1 MEIFVLRNGEQIG
14 PFSEE
19 TVQSQL
25 KRGGLLP
32 TDKAWRKGL
41 PDWVPLGE
49 VMNPASSE
57 PPPVPG
63 AGAAGS
69 GIAKKPATAKQ
80 RALLKYLGA
89 TFAEDVSYE
98 EAAVAICKALESP
111 KLTSRLTKW
120 GDEKLRLHPELF
132 QDEIDYRRANR
143 VSFYLDLC
151 QGEGAK
157 AVKDV
162 TKAHVQV
169 LIEALDKKNASWE
182 VDSRAAFWD
191 YFLPT
196 VGEHF
201 PQLVREEWR
210 KKLKSGAKAKAVE
223 PQDEDEVVISPAPAA
238 PGVMESAIR
247 GVLYGL
253 VVLGVAFGTVKLYQ
267 ATTKKPEAKPV
278 PSAAAP
284 SSVPSLPPPPL
295 PAAPPFPVGQG
306 PALAA
311 NPPGD
316 LLPNGDLP
324 NNVSPGAPPAVP
336 VIEAAPALPVPVPV
350 VPEKPAAEN
359 PGVPALPPAAP
370 AASEAPAAP
379 TPAAPEAP
387 AAPAAPKSMLTITKP
402 VTVQLQF
409 GRVTLNPGTRVRFIA
424 TEGPNVR
431 VNFNNNVILVPSAVT
446 DVDAPAPA
454 APTTAPAA
462 APAIPPAAVPSTAPN
477 NVPAL
482 PPASVPAGPR
492 PTLPAVPSTAPAAI
506 PTLPPV
512 TPAPKPSTDL

>member
-1 MEIFVLRNGEQIG
+1 MEIFVLRNGEQVG

-19 TVQSQL
+19 TIQSQL

-32 TDKAWRKGL
+32 TDRAWRKGL
-41 PDWVPLGE
+41 PAWVSLSE
-49 VMNPASSE
+49 VMNPARSE
-57 PPPVPG
+57 PPPAPE
-63 AGAAGS
+63 ANAAGS

-111 KLTSRLTKW
+111 KLTSRFAKW

-132 QDEIDYRRANR
+132 QDEIDYRRSNR
-143 VSFYLDLC
+143 VSLYLDLC

-169 LIEALDKKNASWE
+169 LIEALDKKSASWE

-196 VGEHF
+196 VAEHF

-210 KKLKSGAKAKAVE
+210 KKLKSGAKAKVAE
-223 PQDEDEVVISPAPAA
+223 SQDEDEVIPPAPVA

-253 VVLGVAFGTVKLYQ
+253 VVLGVAYGTVYLYKV
-267 ATTKKPEAKPV
+267 TSKKTEAKSV
-278 PSAAAP
+278 PSAPASA
-284 SSVPSLPPPPL
+284 PSLPPP
-295 PAAPPFPVGQG
+295 PAAPPFPVGQA

-316 LLPNGDLP
+316 QPPGGEIP
-324 NNVSPGAPPAVP
+324 NNAAPVAPPAAP
-336 VIEAAPALPVPVPV
+336 VIEAAPALPVPVPAA
-350 VPEKPAAEN
+350 PEKPAGEN

-370 AASEAPAAP
+370 AAPVAPAVPAP
-379 TPAAPEAP
+379 VAPEAPSTP
-387 AAPAAPKSMLTITKP
+387 AAPAAPKSVLTITKP

-409 GRVTLNPGTRVRFIA
+409 GRVTLSIGTHVRFIA
-424 TEGPNVR
+424 AEGQNVR
-431 VNFNNNVILVPSAVT
+431 VNFNNNVILIPAAAT
-446 DVDAPAPA
+446 DVDAPAP
-454 APTTAPAA
+454 PAPA
-462 APAIPPAAVPSTAPN
+462 PVNTA
-477 NVPAL
+477 PAL
-482 PPASVPAGPR
+482 PPLIAPVLPPTTLPPAPR
-492 PTLPAVPSTAPAAI
+492 PAVPSTAPGAI

-512 TPAPKPSTDL
+512 PAGPKPSSDL